1 MKIYKKTADGA
12 AVNGKLGAYG
22 KVGATHRSSPT
33 KRVHIVAA
41 SAVHVT
47 KKALSFATFLFALE
61 KKSRF
66 KNVN

>member
-22 KVGATHRSSPT
+22 KLRATHRSSHT
-33 KRVHIVAA
+33 KSVHIVAA

-47 KKALSFATFLFALE
+47 KKALSFGTFLFALE
-61 KKSRF
+61 KKSTF